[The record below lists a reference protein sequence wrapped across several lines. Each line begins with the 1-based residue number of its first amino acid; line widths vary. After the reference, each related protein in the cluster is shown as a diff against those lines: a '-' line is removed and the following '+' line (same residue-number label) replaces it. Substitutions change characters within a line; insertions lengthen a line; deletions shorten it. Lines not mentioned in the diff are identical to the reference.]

1 MPVTDRPPADR
12 LFTGLSAFP
21 LTPVAAAGVDE
32 SAVVRLVGRLRD
44 ARVDSIGA
52 LGSTGNAAYLS
63 TEQRA
68 RVAGIAVRHAGPVPV
83 IVGISATST
92 AEVLR
97 LAEDAQNAGAAA
109 VLLAPVSYQPLSDD
123 EVLGLYEDVTHD
135 LSVPLCVYD
144 NPTTTRFTFSDA
156 LHAAIAA
163 LPRIGSIKIPAVPAD
178 LAEARDRVARLRRL
192 LPEHVTIGVSGD
204 AAGVRGLLAGCDAWY
219 SSLAGTVPGPFLELA
234 RAARAGDAEAA
245 GRASEQLAVVWELL
259 ARFGGM
265 RVSAAIA
272 EELGLVRGPSIPRP
286 LQGVPEVD
294 RLPLRAALRGLA
306 PPDATSAA

>member
-1 MPVTDRPPADR
+1 VTDLPPADR

-21 LTPVAAAGVDE
+21 LTPMAGAGVDE

-44 ARVDSIGA
+44 ARVDSVGA
-52 LGSTGNAAYLS
+52 LGSTGSAAYL
-63 TEQRA
+63 TREQRA

-83 IVGISATST
+83 IVGISAVST

-109 VLLAPVSYQPLSDD
+109 VLLAPVSYQPLDDD

-144 NPTTTRFTFSDA
+144 NPSTTRFTFSDE
-156 LHAAIAA
+156 LHAAIAR
-163 LPRIGSIKIPAVPAD
+163 LPRVGSIKIPAVPAGLD
-178 LAEARDRVARLRRL
+178 EARARVDRLRAL
-192 LPEHVTIGVSGD
+192 IPEHVSIGVSGD

-219 SSLAGTVPGPFLELA
+219 SSLAGTVPGPFVALA

-245 GRASEQLAVVWELL
+245 RRESEQLAVVWDLL
-259 ARFGGM
+259 ARFGGL

-272 EELGLVRGPSIPRP
+272 EELGLIRAPSLPRP
-286 LQGVPEVD
+286 LHGVPEAD
-294 RLPLRAALRGLA
+294 RLPLRAALRGLT
-306 PPDATSAA
+306 PPDAVAAG